1 MLRIILLNYN
11 RPDNVKNIVFSLRKY
26 FPRITIIN
34 NNPTYQLPYWGGQD
48 DRNIDVINNEKNYF
62 CMERWIRSYEY
73 PEEYKLI
80 LDDDILP
87 SPTLIKKM
95 VESNLS
101 FTGIYG
107 KRGVATANTYNELE
121 DVWKP
126 EEVDF
131 IVGACILIKQSL
143 LNEIE
148 FDLKK
153 IGYPERGDDIIV
165 SYLIKHKLQ
174 IPLKLVSGKFM
185 FLPEGNVGLN
195 KNKEHFLMRW
205 NMVQKFKN
213 IGWTD

>member
-1 MLRIILLNYN
+1 MLRIILLNYK
-11 RPDNVKNIVFSLRKY
+11 RPENIKQIILSLWNL
-26 FPRITIIN
+26 FPRITVIN
-34 NNPTYQLPYWGGQD
+34 NNPDIRLPYWGGKV
-48 DRNIDVINNEKNYF
+48 DVINNERNFF

-87 SPTLIKKM
+87 SPSLIKNM
-95 VESNLS
+95 VKSNLPI
-101 FTGIYG
+101 TGIYG
-107 KRGVATANTYNELE
+107 KRGVAIAKDYSELE
-121 DVWKP
+121 DVWNP

-131 IVGACILIKQSL
+131 IVGSCILVKQSL
-143 LNEIE
+143 LNEIQN
-148 FDLKK
+148 DLQK

-174 IPLKLVSGKFM
+174 IPLKLTSGRFL
-185 FLPEGNVGLN
+185 FLPEGDVGLN

-205 NMVQKFKN
+205 NTVQKFKN